1 MSIVFAQPEI
11 LAAAAGELHT
21 IITAVR
27 AGNSVADYPT
37 IGAVPAAAD
46 LVSLLTAAQFAAH
59 AWLYQAISAQ
69 AVTAQ
74 DHWRARWASAPS
86 CTRSPRPPM
95 RRQSDRR

>member
-21 IITAVR
+21 INAAVR
-27 AGNSVADYPT
+27 AGNSVADDPT
-37 IGAVPAAAD
+37 TGVVPAAAD

-59 AWLYQAISAQ
+59 ARLYQAISAQ

-74 DHWRARWASAPS
+74 DQLATTLGISAGS
-86 CTRSPRPPM
+86 YTATEAANAATVG
-95 RRQSDRR
+95 